1 MLQVDI
7 FGREFDVTDRLK
19 EYVESKTSKLNKYLN
34 SINIARVDLTHAENA
49 RDPKER
55 YVAQITVAGKGFT
68 LRSEERADDIR
79 VAFDAANQKIQR
91 QIESY
96 KGKHYRGRGD
106 SASLAEEAMKEV
118 EDAYT
123 EDEVLEIARRKQF
136 LLHPMGEDEA
146 LEQMKL
152 LGHEDFFVFLNM
164 DRNCVSLLYKRRD
177 GRFGLIDTEL
187 A

>member
-7 FGREFDVTDRLK
+7 FGREFDVTEGLK
-19 EYVESKTSKLNKYLN
+19 DYVESKTRKLDKYLN
-34 SINIARVDLTHAENA
+34 SIKNARVDLTHAESA
-49 RDPKER
+49 RDPQDR
-55 YVAQITVAGKGFT
+55 YVAQITVEGKGFT

-79 VAFDAANQKIQR
+79 VAFDSAHNKVQR
-91 QIESY
+91 QIERY
-96 KGKHYRGRGD
+96 KGKHYRGKGD
-106 SASLAEEAMKEV
+106 GASLAEEAMKQV
-118 EDAYT
+118 EAAYT
-123 EDEVLEIARRKQF
+123 DNEVPEIARRKRF
-136 LLHPMGEDEA
+136 LLHPMGEEEA

-164 DRNCVSLLYKRRD
+164 DKNCVSLLYQRRD